1 LADAL
6 RQIAMQHEV
15 FRSVES
21 MYGTKYVVD
30 GTIEGPAGHA
40 GIVRTVWIVE
50 SEGDAPRLVTAYPT

>member
-1 LADAL
+1 
-6 RQIAMQHEV
+6 
-15 FRSVES
+15 

-40 GIVRTVWIVE
+40 GTVRTVWIVE